1 MFNEGDEANKL
12 YFILDGSVG
21 LITRKNYNQIEYENE
36 EHDRYVENYLKNLKK
51 NLSEIDYEA
60 NKDYEIDN

>member
-36 EHDRYVENYLKNLKK
+36 EHDRYVENYLKKLRN
-51 NLSEIDYEA
+51 
-60 NKDYEIDN
+60 